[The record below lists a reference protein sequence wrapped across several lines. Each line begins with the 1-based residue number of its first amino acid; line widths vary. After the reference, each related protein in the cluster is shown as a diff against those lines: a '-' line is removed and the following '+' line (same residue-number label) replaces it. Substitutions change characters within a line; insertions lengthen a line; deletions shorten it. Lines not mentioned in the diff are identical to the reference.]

1 MSVLLSRLLA
11 DDAVLPQGSEDAA
24 ISGLTADSR
33 QVKPGFLFAALPGT
47 KVDGAQFIPQAV
59 AAGAAAVVI
68 GDQITAPPAKS
79 ILIKSG
85 NPHQLFA
92 RIAARFAGA
101 QPDIV
106 VAVTGTNG
114 KTSVAAFVREIWQSM
129 GFRAASIGTVGIV
142 GPQGEEYLAHTTP
155 DPVKLHHSLAALA
168 QDHVTHLSMEASSH
182 GLAQFRLDGV
192 RLAAGGFTNLTRD
205 HLDYHATVEEY
216 FDAKM
221 RLFSELLPQ
230 GAPAIVN
237 ADVEIA
243 RDVEARAK
251 AHGLTLFTVGEK
263 GRDVKLVSCVRDG
276 FGQRLVLATASGQHE
291 IYLPLVGDFQVSNA
305 LVAAGLVIAT
315 GGEEALVLHAL
326 ESLKGAKGRLEL
338 VAHSAKGAPIF
349 VDYAHTPDAL
359 EKAILALRPYVK
371 RKLAVVF
378 GAGGDRDKGK
388 RPQMGA
394 IAARHADI
402 PYVTDDNPRSED
414 PAVIR
419 AAIMA
424 ACPGGIDIGD
434 RALAIRTAVDALEEG
449 DILLVA
455 GKGHEPG
462 QTVGG
467 KVLPFSD
474 HDAVKAAVAG
484 RDYHG

>member
-11 DDAVLPQGSEDAA
+11 DDAVLPQGANDAA
-24 ISGLTADSR
+24 ISGVTADSR
-33 QVKPGFLFAALPGT
+33 QVRPGYLFAALPGS

-59 AAGAAAVVI
+59 EAGAAAV
-68 GDQITAPPAKS
+68 ITGKSAQAPQARS
-79 ILIKSG
+79 IVIKSE

-92 RIAARFAGA
+92 RIASRFAGS
-101 QPDIV
+101 QPDII

-114 KTSVAAFVREIWQSM
+114 KTSVAAFVREIWKSM

-142 GPQGEEYLAHTTP
+142 GPAGEEYLAHTTP
-155 DPVKLHHSLAALA
+155 DPVKLHHALA
-168 QDHVTHLSMEASSH
+168 SLTQDHVTHLAMEASSH

-192 RLAAGGFTNLTRD
+192 QLAAGGFTNLTRD
-205 HLDYHATVEEY
+205 HLDYHASFEDY
-216 FDAKM
+216 FAAKM
-221 RLFSELLPQ
+221 RLFSELLPE
-230 GAPAIVN
+230 GAPAVIN

-243 RDVEARAK
+243 RDVVARAK
-251 AHGLTLFTVGEK
+251 AHGLTLFTVGQT
-263 GRDVKLVSCVRDG
+263 GSDLKLVSCVRDG

-326 ESLKGAKGRLEL
+326 ESLKGAKGRLDL
-338 VAHSAKGAPIF
+338 VAHSAKGAPVF

-388 RPQMGA
+388 RPEMGA
-394 IAARHADI
+394 IAAKFADI

-419 AAIMA
+419 AAVMA
-424 ACPGGIDIGD
+424 ACRGGIEIGD
-434 RALAIRTAVDALEEG
+434 RALAIRTAVAALEEG

-455 GKGHEPG
+455 GKGHELG

-484 RDYHG
+484 QDYHG